1 MTIKSISKRM
11 LSLLMA
17 MLMLCSGMAVAFAT
31 ETNQVPAP
39 VCSYDDVNRTITVAK
54 PEAITV
60 EDTVYPVTV
69 SIAPEAAAPQTLEDG
84 SLFFYGLE
92 AGKTYTITTS
102 IELDGY
108 TAGTATHTFK
118 TKPAT
123 PAAPVPTKVTSTS
136 IAINSVSGCEYMLAT
151 ASGVEVAAWGS
162 KTVFEGL
169 SAETTYVV
177 YIRVKETDTAYAS
190 DAASIGVKTLLAP
203 AAKAATPVLL
213 DKTETTITVAVVDEN
228 GAAVEGVEYSADNG
242 KTWQTSGKFT
252 GLAKDTAYPVIAR
265 YAYDASV
272 QDASPA
278 SDALQ
283 VKTNSRASYVA
294 DIKNVTFK
302 VDGDNYADESLTVVV
317 TGDVPSNLIEVQYGD
332 TKIVPEK
339 FSVDGGDTVYGP
351 TSSSSGNYKF
361 SFIPGV
367 ENENS
372 EMEVTVYFVEY
383 KYDGSKWVSVKTIAK
398 TYDVE
403 IGPENDF
410 FNKLKEGFVTVLNV
424 LLNTIPALINDF
436 LNSGA
441 IENGVNF
448 FTKLFSNFDLSAIL
462 GALQ

>member
-1 MTIKSISKRM
+1 MTIKTISKRM

-54 PEAITV
+54 PAAV
-60 EDTVYPVTV
+60 RVDGMDYPVTV
-69 SIAPEAAAPQTLEDG
+69 SIAPETAEPQTLEDG

-102 IELDGY
+102 VALEGY
-108 TAGTATHTFK
+108 TSGSASHTFK

-123 PAAPVPTKVTSTS
+123 PAAPVPTKVTSTT
-136 IAINSVSGCEYMLAT
+136 ITIKSVSGCEYMLET
-151 ASGVEVAAWGS
+151 ASGVEVAEWGS
-162 KTVFEGL
+162 KTTFEGL
-169 SAETTYVV
+169 SADTAYVV
-177 YIRVKETDTAYAS
+177 YIRVKETDIAYAS

-203 AAKAATPVLL
+203 AAKAATPVLA
-213 DKTETTITVAVVDEN
+213 DKTESTITVAEAD
-228 GAAVEGVEYSADNG
+228 GVEYSIDGG
-242 KTWQTSGKFT
+242 KTWQKSGKFT

-265 YAYDASV
+265 YAFDASV
-272 QDASPA
+272 QDAGPA

-302 VDGDNYADESLTVVV
+302 VDGDNYADESLTVVA
-317 TGDVPSNLIEVQYGD
+317 TGDVPSNIIEVQYGD
-332 TKIVPEK
+332 TKLVPEK

-351 TSSSSGNYKF
+351 TSSSNGNYKF

-383 KYDGSKWVSVKTIAK
+383 KYDGSKWVSVKTIEK

-410 FNKLKEGFVTVLNV
+410 FNKLKEGFAAVLNV

-441 IENGVNF
+441 IGNGVNF
-448 FTKLFSNFDLSAIL
+448 FTKLFSNLDLSAII